1 MGSLFAGGG
10 AGDRDYKQV
19 VRDAIDSIGEDV
31 SLKIDTK
38 DINTIYLH
46 EATKCLR
53 RSFYDRMDPLDT
65 AQTQFNKVLG
75 GLFRKMKSNATTGKY
90 DMDGGLVLKGEAD
103 MIKDDVILI
112 FRSVDKFPENPMPVD
127 MLYLNAC
134 MWLFEKI
141 EGVIVYIT
149 PDGKEDSF
157 VANRNQKM
165 FEEVIRR
172 TKVLHDLLEKNKAD
186 PKAKP
191 PIIEPSLDCLDCQ
204 YYERCYIKK
213 KTGKTITIS
222 SLFGKFG
229 KEDTI

>member
-134 MWLFEKI
+134 MWLFDKI

-213 KTGKTITIS
+213 KTGKTVTIS

>member
-1 MGSLFAGGG
+1 MGSSD

-31 SLKIDTK
+31 SIKIDTK
-38 DINTIYLH
+38 DINTIYLY

-53 RSFYDRMDPLDT
+53 RSFYDRTDPIDT
-65 AQTQFNKVLG
+65 EQTQFNKVLG
-75 GLFRKMKSNATTGKY
+75 GLFRKMKSQSSIGKY
-90 DMDGGLVLKGEAD
+90 NMTGGLALKGQAD
-103 MIKDDVILI
+103 MIKDDVVLI
-112 FRSVDKFPENPMPVD
+112 FRSVDKFPENPMPAD
-127 MLYLNAC
+127 MLYVNAC
-134 MWLFEKI
+134 MWMFNKI
-141 EGVIVYIT
+141 EGIIVYIT

-157 VANRNQKM
+157 VTNRNQKM

-172 TKVLHDLLEKNKAD
+172 TKVFHDLLEKNNTD

-191 PIIEPSLDCLDCQ
+191 PIVEPSRDCLSCQ
-204 YYERCYIKK
+204 YYEKCYIKK
-213 KTGKTITIS
+213 KTGKTVTIS

>member
-1 MGSLFAGGG
+1 MGPLFAGGG

-19 VRDAIDSIGEDV
+19 VRDAIDSIGEDI

-53 RSFYDRMDPLDT
+53 RSFYDRMDPLET
-65 AQTQFNKVLG
+65 EQTQFNKVLG
-75 GLFRKMKSNATTGKY
+75 GLFRKMKSNATVGKY
-90 DMDGGLVLKGEAD
+90 DLDGGLTLKGQAD
-103 MIKDDVILI
+103 MIKDDVVLL
-112 FRSVDKFPENPMPVD
+112 FRSIDKFPENPLAVD

-134 MWLFEKI
+134 MWLFDKI
-141 EGVIVYIT
+141 EGIIVYIT

-157 VANRNQKM
+157 VTNRNQKM
-165 FEEVIRR
+165 FEEVVRR
-172 TKVLHDLLEKNKAD
+172 TKVFHDLLEKNNAD

-213 KTGKTITIS
+213 KTGRTITMG
-222 SLFGKFG
+222 SLLNQFGKD
-229 KEDTI
+229 DTI

>member
-1 MGSLFAGGG
+1 MGRSD

-19 VRDAIDSIGEDV
+19 VRDAIDSIGEDI
-31 SLKIDTK
+31 SFKIDTK

-53 RSFYDRMDPLDT
+53 RSFYDRMDPLET
-65 AQTQFNKVLG
+65 EQTQFNKVLG
-75 GLFRKMKSNATTGKY
+75 GLFRKMKSNATVGKY
-90 DMDGGLVLKGEAD
+90 DLNGGLTLKGQAD
-103 MIKDDVILI
+103 MIKDDVVLL
-112 FRSVDKFPENPMPVD
+112 FRSIDKFPENPLAVD

-134 MWLFEKI
+134 MWLFDKI